1 MGTRCIAPMGV
12 YDGRIGRKRG
22 EEGKTRTEMERE
34 ILEIG
39 MEGKGDRKCMNGKGQ
54 GRYRGKGDRDGMDGK
69 GQERFQGKGDRNGI
83 EGKETRDRGKMRAK
97 TKKGGGVRKRKG
109 GEEED
114 LKCWT
119 IE

>member
-22 EEGKTRTEMERE
+22 GRKDKGMERE

-39 MEGKGDRKCMNGKGQ
+39 MEGKGDRKGMNGKGQ
-54 GRYRGKGDRDGMDGK
+54 GR
-69 GQERFQGKGDRNGI
+69 FQWKGDRNGI